1 MPEWDPEYY
10 YYHSS
15 YNVSRYRSNTCKDF
29 IITCVNG
36 MCYIGHVIFDYLGG
50 FFEFLRNGGR
60 LDPNCEV
67 VLSCWID
74 TDSDAE
80 RLNVRLGKPL

>member
-1 MPEWDPEYY
+1 MTVIVTL
-10 YYHSS
+10 HFRVR
-15 YNVSRYRSNTCKDF
+15 NLSRFAGKGDQAVVF
-29 IITCVNG
+29 G
-36 MCYIGHVIFDYLGG
+36 
-50 FFEFLRNGGR
+50 
-60 LDPNCEV
+60 EV

>member
-1 MPEWDPEYY
+1 MIGSTFHRVPKRMPA
-10 YYHSS
+10 
-15 YNVSRYRSNTCKDF
+15 SNGAIVLAYAESGVF
-29 IITCVNG
+29 G
-36 MCYIGHVIFDYLGG
+36 
-50 FFEFLRNGGR
+50 
-60 LDPNCEV
+60 EV

>member
-1 MPEWDPEYY
+1 MQGVAKLKTRASNAKRHYVMESPPEAA
-10 YYHSS
+10 
-15 YNVSRYRSNTCKDF
+15 
-29 IITCVNG
+29 
-36 MCYIGHVIFDYLGG
+36 
-50 FFEFLRNGGR
+50 
-60 LDPNCEV
+60 EV

>member
-1 MPEWDPEYY
+1 MKRRTSDLRTSRPESDVDAEEHDAGRERRVVRELP
-10 YYHSS
+10 
-15 YNVSRYRSNTCKDF
+15 
-29 IITCVNG
+29 
-36 MCYIGHVIFDYLGG
+36 
-50 FFEFLRNGGR
+50 LRR
-60 LDPNCEV
+60 ERDTEHLEV

>member
-1 MPEWDPEYY
+1 MQFGA
-10 YYHSS
+10 SS
-15 YNVSRYRSNTCKDF
+15 GD
-29 IITCVNG
+29 
-36 MCYIGHVIFDYLGG
+36 DAGG
-50 FFEFLRNGGR
+50 GGAGGE
-60 LDPNCEV
+60 DEV